1 MSMSDAEIKRFLT
14 IQSHERFARLFIEN
28 CTSKILV
35 SAEDEVYIFNNEF
48 KYYQMGSSSSLM
60 MNLISKV
67 LHEITDKWQIK
78 FEQEMKNA
86 INNSDMDSDDKKQKI
101 KRISETIQQT
111 NTAIKNIETTTFI
124 KNIITQVITILML
137 SEDKIVGLNTLPNY
151 LNFRNGK
158 LNLKTLEFSDRTPD
172 DFITEYLEYD
182 YAPNVNKNI
191 QEKIKIVLKQIC
203 NNRDEDYNFI
213 MSHLGYCITSETKE
227 QKYLNAYGASA
238 SNGKSTIIKIMEAV
252 FNIYV
257 FKADKRLFSESFGKS
272 HKYFTGMKNKRIVYI
287 EEVDKKKTDGELL
300 KDIVDGNKMNN
311 EVLFGTT
318 EKIDIFFK
326 LLFFSNNIMN
336 LDADSGIKRRM
347 IAMEFNSIF
356 TDQEDF
362 AEKKATYPNSDVFL
376 IDRNL
381 LSLFKTNIE
390 YKIAFM
396 HLVIAEANAYFNT
409 GLIIPESYKE
419 ATNDLCDENDK
430 MKHFIDNHFV
440 ITKDDKDRITKD
452 EFTELFNTQTKCNF
466 AWTSILSDIK
476 RVGLTYDGGK
486 RALYKGATIRGVVVG
501 IKKKVLDPFIETS
514 DLDIQ
519 DSKDAEIKA
528 LKKQIEELKKL
539 IPVRNPLNF
548 VDNFTDTEEEVIFKA
563 VNPYEMIIRQ
573 CEQDRLDMIEITRPK
588 PKKPKK
594 INKKRFELFLNDID
608 DLC

>member
-1 MSMSDAEIKRFLT
+1 
-14 IQSHERFARLFIEN
+14 
-28 CTSKILV
+28 
-35 SAEDEVYIFNNEF
+35 
-48 KYYQMGSSSSLM
+48 

-78 FEQEMKNA
+78 FEQEMKNV

-390 YKIAFM
+390 V
-396 HLVIAEANAYFNT
+396 VI
-409 GLIIPESYKE
+409 G
-419 ATNDLCDENDK
+419 
-430 MKHFIDNHFV
+430 
-440 ITKDDKDRITKD
+440 
-452 EFTELFNTQTKCNF
+452 
-466 AWTSILSDIK
+466 
-476 RVGLTYDGGK
+476 
-486 RALYKGATIRGVVVG
+486 RA
-501 IKKKVLDPFIETS
+501 
-514 DLDIQ
+514 
-519 DSKDAEIKA
+519 
-528 LKKQIEELKKL
+528 
-539 IPVRNPLNF
+539 
-548 VDNFTDTEEEVIFKA
+548 
-563 VNPYEMIIRQ
+563 
-573 CEQDRLDMIEITRPK
+573 
-588 PKKPKK
+588 
-594 INKKRFELFLNDID
+594 
-608 DLC
+608 